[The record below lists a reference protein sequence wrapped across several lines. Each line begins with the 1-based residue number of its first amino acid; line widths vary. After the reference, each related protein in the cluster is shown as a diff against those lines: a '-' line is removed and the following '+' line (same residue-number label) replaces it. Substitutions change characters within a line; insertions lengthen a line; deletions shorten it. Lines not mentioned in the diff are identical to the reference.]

1 MNAIL
6 TILIGSI
13 FVNNFAM
20 SRFYGICPFLGVSKK
35 LETAFGMGMAVTFVM
50 SVASLVAYLVNTFLL
65 IPFGLEY
72 LQTIAF
78 ILVIAVLVQI
88 VEMAIKKM
96 SPSLYQALGVYL
108 PLITTNC
115 CVLGVTIL
123 AVQDYTAVVEESG
136 FGLAY
141 AEALVCAVGAGVGF
155 LVAML
160 LFCGVRQRV
169 EQSNPP
175 ESFKGLPITLV
186 SAAVTAMSFMGF
198 GGLVENIIAA
208 LV

>member
-50 SVASLVAYLVNTFLL
+50 AVASLVAYLVNAFLL
-65 IPFGLEY
+65 IPLGLEY

-96 SPSLYQALGVYL
+96 SPGLYQALGVYL

-115 CVLGVTIL
+115 AVLGVALTNVQKEYGIFTGMVNGFATALGFTISIVIL
-123 AVQDYTAVVEESG
+123 AGIREKLEYNDY
-136 FGLAY
+136 
-141 AEALVCAVGAGVGF
+141 
-155 LVAML
+155 
-160 LFCGVRQRV
+160 
-169 EQSNPP
+169 P
-175 ESFKGLPITLV
+175 ESFKGMPMVL
-186 SAAVTAMSFMGF
+186 VTAGLMAIAFCGF
-198 GGLVENIIAA
+198 SGL
-208 LV
+208 L